1 VVASHIGKRFEAER
15 AKASLEDWLQ
25 HPNAKTFPFDEVM
38 NEYHS
43 VGKHFVDPEVLD
55 RLAEV
60 RSHLT
65 SVPGPWH
72 DVQALT
78 SFLDTALDKHDDR
91 YDYPT
96 YLALS
101 VLQLPAPHDPVE
113 HAPFA
118 RARFDRLR
126 TQLVCDLLD
135 YELTVLDGLTTHLP
149 QLRPSA
155 DVVDKRIR
163 LAARL
168 MRPFFTRL
176 GLDGTLTATDTV
188 ELARQMV
195 ETVRADMSDSE
206 KRMLDLSIL
215 PVYTAHDEYLFLRV
229 LQTFET
235 TFALIALQLRGALH
249 ALAQRD
255 ADRAAHYLNDSAAA
269 LREAGLLFSMLAT
282 MQVESFRVFRNFT
295 EGASA
300 IQSRNYKILESL
312 CRTPDA
318 DRIDSLAYYSVPEVR
333 ARILS
338 GNHTLD
344 DAFVEATAS
353 GQLSADDIES
363 LHAGM
368 MELSDSLLRWRKTHL
383 SLAIRMLGEQTG
395 TGSTEGTPYLA
406 HVRDIP
412 VFESAGQ
419 AAPRTCPFAKKT
431 AVQRDSQIAKS
442 A

>member
-1 VVASHIGKRFEAER
+1 MASHIGKRFEAER
-15 AKASLEDWLQ
+15 AKAGLEDWLQ
-25 HPNAKTFPFDEVM
+25 HRNAKTFPFNEVM

-43 VGKHFVDPEVLD
+43 VGKHFVDADVLA

-60 RSHLT
+60 RSHIAT
-65 SVPGPWH
+65 VPGPWQ
-72 DVQALT
+72 DVQTLA

-96 YLALS
+96 YLALN
-101 VLQLPAPHDPVE
+101 VLQLPAHDDPVE

-126 TQLVCDLLD
+126 AQLVCDLLD
-135 YELTVLDGLTTHLP
+135 YELTVLDGLTTSLP
-149 QLRPSA
+149 QLRPSD
-155 DVVDKRIR
+155 DVVEKRIH
-163 LAARL
+163 LAVRL

-176 GLDGTLTATDTV
+176 GLDGSLTATDTLEV
-188 ELARQMV
+188 ARQMV
-195 ETVRADMSDSE
+195 ETVRDDMSDSE
-206 KRMLDLSIL
+206 KRTLDLSIL

-229 LQTFET
+229 LQSFET
-235 TFALIALQLRGALH
+235 TFALIALQLRGTLN
-249 ALAQRD
+249 ALAHRD
-255 ADRAAHYLNDSAAA
+255 AGQAAHYLSDSAAA

-282 MQVESFRVFRNFT
+282 MQVESFRVFRNYT

-333 ARILS
+333 ERILA

-344 DAFVEATAS
+344 DAFVDACSS
-353 GQLSADDIES
+353 GQLDADEIGAV
-363 LHAGM
+363 HAGM
-368 MELSDSLLRWRKTHL
+368 GAMSDALLRWRKTHL

-412 VFESAGQ
+412 VFETAEQ
-419 AAPRTCPFAKKT
+419 AVPRTCPFAKKT
-431 AVQRDSQIAKS
+431 AVQHNSPIAMS